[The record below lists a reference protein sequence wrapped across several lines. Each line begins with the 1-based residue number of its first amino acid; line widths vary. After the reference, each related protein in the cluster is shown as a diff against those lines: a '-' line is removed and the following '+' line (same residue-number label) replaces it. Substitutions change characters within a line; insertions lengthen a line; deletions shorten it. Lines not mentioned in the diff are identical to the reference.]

1 MSKDKKKAATGTAVL
16 ESFEPDTEAPRDNY
30 RVKLEAFE
38 GPLDLLL
45 YLIRKNE
52 VDIYNIPI
60 AEITQQYLEYLQLM
74 QELDIAVAG
83 DFLVLAATLIYI
95 KSKMLLPPEPKGEG
109 EEDLTEDPRAELV
122 GQLLEYQKFKAAANM
137 LHSRAQ
143 IETAC
148 FTRAPLETDKNNPE
162 VSATVFDLLRVFRE
176 ALQRARV
183 AAQIEIHRDEVTM
196 GEKLRQIKSL
206 LAERHEINVREVF
219 DTARSKGELIL
230 TFLVFLELAKEM
242 EIVLVQKQALGDI
255 FARKRSEEEKMS
267 VIGADN
273 DEGQETPETE
283 TAAGEAPA
291 AEPAEDPDRSVPTT
305 V

>member
-60 AEITQQYLEYLQLM
+60 AEITQQYLEYLQFM
-74 QELDIAVAG
+74 QE
-83 DFLVLAATLIYI
+83 LVLAATLIYI

-267 VIGADN
+267 VIG
-273 DEGQETPETE
+273 
-283 TAAGEAPA
+283 
-291 AEPAEDPDRSVPTT
+291 
-305 V
+305 